1 MRHTRCHGDQVL
13 EGSQKGV
20 IDQGNSA
27 PNYCTLVSGALE
39 AIREDFDSQS
49 EC

>member
-1 MRHTRCHGDQVL
+1 MGIWERCYR
-13 EGSQKGV
+13 S
-20 IDQGNSA
+20 GNSV

-39 AIREDFDSQS
+39 AINEDFDRLS